1 MFNRYSIT
9 KEIVKLNVSCW
20 IENESQTVDLK
31 KVFNIDKGKLEMKC
45 QYKLDLL
52 LITQAIS
59 QFRVGWLESVA

>member
-1 MFNRYSIT
+1 MKAT
-9 KEIVKLNVSCW
+9 
-20 IENESQTVDLK
+20 TVDLK

-45 QYKLDLL
+45 QYKLNLL